1 MNSTLISRTSAGLL
15 LVGGLG
21 LLFAPDVILP
31 RLITGYPEPG
41 LWLGQLLGA
50 TWLALAAL
58 NWLGRTS
65 LLGGIYGRSVVMP
78 NAAFYFITAMVLIK
92 AVSAHTM
99 LAWIWIVMGPVVLMA
114 GVYSWL
120 LFRGPMARDM
130 EIQRGAPFDKSAG
143 RLNQ

>member
-1 MNSTLISRTSAGLL
+1 MHSTLISRASAGLL
-15 LVGGLG
+15 LIGGLG

-31 RLITGYPEPG
+31 RLIPEYPETG

-50 TWLALAAL
+50 AWLALAAL
-58 NWLGRTS
+58 NWLSRTS

-78 NAAFYFITAMVLIK
+78 NAAFYFIAAMVLIK

-99 LAWIWIVMGPVVLMA
+99 PAWVWIVMFPVALMA

-130 EIQRGAPFDKSAG
+130 EILRGDPFHRSTK
-143 RLNQ
+143 